1 MKNPIKPFVFF
12 IATAALVS
20 ALLPAQSP
28 EAAVPA
34 KAAAAPKTKHVRLC
48 EQLGLK
54 VGKQYVIRL
63 EAEKFHYYQVR
74 SLGAN
79 GWVLMKDSNS
89 SNIWLNLSQVIS
101 ITPVVSF

>member
-1 MKNPIKPFVFF
+1 MKNPIKPFLFF
-12 IATAALVS
+12 FATAALVS

-28 EAAVPA
+28 DSGVPS
-34 KAAAAPKTKHVRLC
+34 KAAAAPKSKHVRLC

-54 VGKQYVIRL
+54 VGKQYIVRL

-79 GWVLMKDSNS
+79 GWILVKDSNS

-101 ITPVVSF
+101 ITPAPSF